1 MTHLSLL
8 TVALVAAC
16 GARDQRPVEPDQT
29 QATMASAGP
38 EVQERPEF
46 IGVVTTR
53 KAELI
58 PVPFNGKLL
67 RVDIK
72 AGQRI
77 HKGEQLAKL
86 DDTDLK
92 SDIAAATAD
101 ERSSRSASGEG
112 GARSRQAMEEYKRM
126 ARAGTKVFSAMAIQA
141 KLAEAQAGGAS
152 SGASSEAAKS
162 IRIKREALERQLAK
176 ASITAPFDGMV
187 LSVRA
192 REGQVAQ
199 KGEPLARVYDPSDLL
214 FRFAV
219 PKEHRKQIA
228 QGDRVELK
236 IEGTDR
242 TVWATIERI
251 ADEEAP
257 LNFSVVDAD
266 IDDSKLAPGEIQIT
280 SSGRVS
286 LLADNKTSSA
296 RKGPR

>member
-1 MTHLSLL
+1 M
-8 TVALVAAC
+8 APAA
-16 GARDQRPVEPDQT
+16 
-29 QATMASAGP
+29 P
-38 EVQERPEF
+38 EAEERPEF
-46 IGVVTTR
+46 PGVVTTR
-53 KAELI
+53 GAELI

-112 GARSRQAMEEYKRM
+112 GARSAQAMQEYLRM
-126 ARAGTKVFSAMAIQA
+126 RRAGTRVFSEMAIRG

-152 SGASSEAAKS
+152 SGASAEAAKS
-162 IRIKREALERQLAK
+162 IRIKREALERQLAR

-187 LSVRA
+187 MSVRA

-199 KGEPLARVYDPSDLL
+199 KGEPLARIYDPSDLL

-236 IEGTDR
+236 IEGTER

-286 LLADNKTSSA
+286 LLTDNKPSA
-296 RKGPR
+296 RKAVR

>member
-8 TVALVAAC
+8 TAVLVAAC
-16 GARDQRPVEPDQT
+16 ATRDPRPVEPDQT
-29 QATMASAGP
+29 KATVALAAP

-46 IGVVTTR
+46 PGVVTTR

-58 PVPFNGKLL
+58 PVPFGGKLL

-77 HKGEQLAKL
+77 HKGDQLAKL

-112 GARSRQAMEEYKRM
+112 GARSQQAMQEYLRM
-126 ARAGTKVFSAMAIQA
+126 RRAGTKVFSEMAIRG

-152 SGASSEAAKS
+152 SGASAEAAKS

-176 ASITAPFDGMV
+176 ASITAPFDGLV

-199 KGEPLARVYDPSDLL
+199 KGEPLARVYDPSDLM

-228 QGDRVELK
+228 VGNRVELK
-236 IEGTDR
+236 IEGTER
-242 TVWATIERI
+242 TVWATIERV

-257 LNFSVVDAD
+257 LNFAVVDAD

-286 LLADNKTSSA
+286 LLTDNKPSA
-296 RKGPR
+296 RKAVR